1 MARRFEDSQLVVA
14 SHNAG
19 KVREIAELLAP
30 FDVRA
35 IPAAELGL
43 PEPEETEDSFTGNAR
58 LKAHAAAGASGR
70 PALAD
75 DSGLVVEALDG
86 APGIHSAR
94 WAETG
99 HGRDFARAIEK
110 VRESLPELEAHEPYR
125 AAFHCA
131 LSLAWPDGHDETF
144 LGEVKGRLVFPPRG
158 DKGFGYD
165 PIFLPDRRD
174 LTFGEMDPDEKHRIS
189 HRAHA
194 FRQLIHACFGEWP
207 ESRRASS

>member
-1 MARRFEDSQLVVA
+1 MTRRFESQKLVVA

-30 FDVRA
+30 FRVETVS
-35 IPAAELGL
+35 AAELGL
-43 PEPEETEDSFTGNAR
+43 PEPEETEESFEGNAR
-58 LKAHAAAGASGR
+58 LKARAAAEAANL

-75 DSGLVVEALDG
+75 DSGLVVAALDG

-94 WAETG
+94 WAEG
-99 HGRDFARAIEK
+99 EGGRDFARAIEK
-110 VRESLPELEAHEPYR
+110 VHDALPELEAHEPYR

-131 LSLAWPDGHDETF
+131 LALAWPDGHAEVF

-158 DKGFGYD
+158 EKGFGYD

-174 LTFGEMDPDEKHRIS
+174 QTFGEMEPEEKHRIS

-194 FRQLIHACFGEWP
+194 FRQMIHACFGRWP
-207 ESRRASS
+207 

>member
-1 MARRFEDSQLVVA
+1 MARRFEGDRLVVA
-14 SHNAG
+14 SHNPG
-19 KVREIAELLAP
+19 KVREIAELIDP
-30 FDVRA
+30 FGVDAV
-35 IPAAELGL
+35 PAAELGL
-43 PEPEETEDSFTGNAR
+43 VEPEETEDSFEGNAR
-58 LKAHAAAGASGR
+58 LKAHAAARAAGL

-94 WAETG
+94 WADTG
-99 HGRDFARAIEK
+99 EGRDFARAIEK
-110 VRESLPELEAHEPYR
+110 VREALPELAAHEPYR

-158 DKGFGYD
+158 ENGFGYD
-165 PIFLPDRRD
+165 PIFLPDRREQ
-174 LTFGEMDPDEKHRIS
+174 TFGEMDPAEKHRIS

-194 FRQLIHACFGEWP
+194 FRQLVHACFGQWP
-207 ESRRASS
+207 

>member
-1 MARRFEDSQLVVA
+1 MARRFEGDRLVVA
-14 SHNAG
+14 SHNEG

-30 FDVRA
+30 FRVEA
-35 IPAAELGL
+35 IPAGELGL
-43 PEPEETEDSFTGNAR
+43 AEPDETEDSFAGNAR
-58 LKAHAAAGASGR
+58 LKAHAAAKAADL

-99 HGRDFARAIEK
+99 DGRDFGRAIEK
-110 VRESLPELEAHEPYR
+110 VREALPELEAHEPYR

-131 LSLAWPDGHDETF
+131 LTLAWPDGHDETF

-158 DKGFGYD
+158 TKGFGYD

-174 LTFGEMDPDEKHRIS
+174 QTFGEMDPEEKHRIS

-194 FRQLIHACFGEWP
+194 FRQLVHACFGAWP
-207 ESRRASS
+207 